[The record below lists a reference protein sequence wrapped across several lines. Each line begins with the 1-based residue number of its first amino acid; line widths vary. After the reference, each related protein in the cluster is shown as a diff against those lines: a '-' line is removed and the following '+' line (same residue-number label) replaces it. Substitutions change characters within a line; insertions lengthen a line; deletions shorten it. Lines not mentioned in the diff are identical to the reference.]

1 MVEWI
6 TNTMNSLG
14 YVGIGLLMFLENLF
28 PPIPSELIMPLA
40 GFTVAQGKMDF
51 TLAVLAGVA
60 GTMLGALPWYY
71 AGQVLGESRLRRL
84 ADQYG
89 KWVALSGKDID
100 KANYW
105 FNKHGGRA
113 VLLCRLVPGVR
124 TVISL
129 PAGISAM
136 PLVPF
141 LLYSTVGSTLWV
153 LFLTALGYVLGD
165 NYDQVDE
172 YLGPVSKIVLVG
184 IVAAFVFW
192 VVQRKRKLKAGQR
205 KSARRSN

>member
-6 TNTMNSLG
+6 TSTMNSLG

-40 GFTVAQGKMDF
+40 GFTVSQGKLDF
-51 TLAVLAGVA
+51 SLAVVAGVV
-60 GTMLGALPWYY
+60 GTMVGALPWYY
-71 AGQVLGESRLRRL
+71 AGKVLGEARLRRL
-84 ADQYG
+84 ADTYG

-129 PAGISAM
+129 PAGISQM
-136 PLVPF
+136 PLIPF
-141 LLYSTVGSTLWV
+141 LLYSTIGTTLWIV
-153 LFLTALGYVLGD
+153 ILTALGYFLGK
-165 NYDQVDE
+165 NYYLVDD
-172 YLGPVSKIVLVG
+172 YLGPVSKIVLLG
-184 IVAAFVFW
+184 LVAAFIFW
-192 VVQRKRKLKAGQR
+192 VVNRKRKLKTA
-205 KSARRSN
+205 KRRG